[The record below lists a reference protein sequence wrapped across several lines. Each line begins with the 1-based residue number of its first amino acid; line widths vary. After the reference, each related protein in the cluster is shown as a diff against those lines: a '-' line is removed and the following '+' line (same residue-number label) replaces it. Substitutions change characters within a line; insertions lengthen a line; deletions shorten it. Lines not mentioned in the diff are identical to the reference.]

1 MAADSGLSDTLS
13 EVDLSGE
20 ALEDHEVDEA
30 DNESGSEAAS
40 RSSLEESEPSSPSC
54 TGDDL
59 STLSNPGSNIPLQR
73 VVVSV
78 KHTKRKGSKLLKQGW
93 MVHFTNKEMQVWQ

>member
-1 MAADSGLSDTLS
+1 M
-13 EVDLSGE
+13 DLSGE

-54 TGDDL
+54 ADNDL

-93 MVHFTNKEMQVWQ
+93 MVHFTNKDMQVWQDEPINGRLF